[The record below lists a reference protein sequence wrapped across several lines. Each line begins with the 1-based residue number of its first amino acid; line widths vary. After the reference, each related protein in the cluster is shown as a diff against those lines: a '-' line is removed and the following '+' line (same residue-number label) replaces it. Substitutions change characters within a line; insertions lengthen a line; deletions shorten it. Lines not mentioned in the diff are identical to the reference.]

1 MFNAF
6 NNNLGTTVVPVNVLN
21 SSVCPMGTLPG
32 QATMAMV
39 NTTHAPVTCLAI
51 NVQFDAKGEYRI
63 SKRLQRVIVTNE
75 VTSQEKREILDVEI
89 TGVKGSAPSV
99 TLNGLPLPSDQC
111 LIGIDGI
118 VTILDVERNIVDRI
132 QLPVVNATLA
142 NFANAAHAAHAAKAN
157 LGYMAPAVSTKAY
170 VASLTVGQVAEL
182 LKSWITEPTSGFGYG
197 YANKG
202 HKGQKST
209 FGCSTLGSCDIA

>member
-32 QATMAMV
+32 QAPMAMV

-51 NVQFDAKGEYRI
+51 NVQVDAKGEYRI
-63 SKRLQRVIVTNE
+63 AKRLQRVIVTND
-75 VTSQEKREILDVEI
+75 VTVQEKREILDLEI
-89 TGVKGSAPSV
+89 TGVKNAVPSV

-111 LIGIDGI
+111 LVGIDGI
-118 VTILDVERNIVDRI
+118 VTVLDVDRNIVDRI
-132 QLPVVNATLA
+132 QLPIVNATVANLA
-142 NFANAAHAAHAAKAN
+142 NASKAYH
-157 LGYMAPAVSTKAY
+157 GYTAYAAPAVSTKSF

-182 LKSWITEPTSGFGYG
+182 LKSWITEPTSGFGYS
-197 YANKG
+197 AKG
-202 HKGQKST
+202 HKGNKSA